1 MTTNNSVRILQSVC
15 NIAVSNIRELKRNIG
30 LCLVD
35 TQACPH
41 TNSDVTHQSNINS
54 INQELMTH
62 EIAAVIWRSYMRPW
76 ILSCLSFFES
86 LVQNVMN
93 SLKRVQWRVWWRG
106 LFFIS
111 QFSMINAALGWSKK
125 EIYKQQTKSGLMN
138 YLCINHDSHSD
149 KTATFLFL

>member
-62 EIAAVIWRSYMRPW
+62 EIAAFIWRSYMRPW
-76 ILSCLSFFES
+76 ILSCLSM
-86 LVQNVMN
+86 VQNVMN
-93 SLKRVQWRVWWRG
+93 SFEESAMESVVERFVLYITI
-106 LFFIS
+106 L
-111 QFSMINAALGWSKK
+111 
-125 EIYKQQTKSGLMN
+125 
-138 YLCINHDSHSD
+138 DD
-149 KTATFLFL
+149 